1 MKLLC
6 KCGAPIQDLTD
17 YQENKARF
25 VPDESC
31 ESMHEDIDAG
41 VSSWDAAREVMRLMD
56 QCYECSRLYIESHS
70 GSFIAFTPHEETP
83 CGLRKS
89 TQQRRK
95 RLPRQELAA
104 ASLGA
109 APAGSFASK
118 LFAFFSTHCQ
128 HLGAIFR
135 DSKDPGRRSSMTA
148 LFLQLRVSS
157 TYARLH
163 FRSRSC
169 WARF

>member
-1 MKLLC
+1 MVSLASVKHGSCRFPIEVRSRPTFFQEGNRPLLSGRC
-6 KCGAPIQDLTD
+6 NRA
-17 YQENKARF
+17 NKF
-25 VPDESC
+25 
-31 ESMHEDIDAG
+31 
-41 VSSWDAAREVMRLMD
+41 
-56 QCYECSRLYIESHS
+56 
-70 GSFIAFTPHEETP
+70 
-83 CGLRKS
+83 
-89 TQQRRK
+89 RK

-104 ASLGA
+104 ASLGP

-148 LFLQLRVSS
+148 LFLQRRVSS

-163 FRSRSC
+163 FRNRSC
-169 WARF
+169 WARFGSARTIV